1 MEAQYRT
8 REEMKS
14 MLIKALEQERNT
26 LRREGYDL
34 GKKDGINLG
43 EQKGIE
49 KGIEKGKLEAQ
60 RQTILRLVQWRFA
73 PSATEQAHYAAQL
86 ERIDNLEALLH
97 LVDQV
102 LAQPTLAAFAEVL
115 QAHLPPKN

>member
-1 MEAQYRT
+1 
-8 REEMKS
+8 
-14 MLIKALEQERNT
+14 MLIKALEQERDT

-34 GKKDGINLG
+34 GKKDGIDLG
-43 EQKGIE
+43 EQ

-73 PSATEQAHYAAQL
+73 PTAAEQAHYAAQL
-86 ERIDNLEALLH
+86 ERINNLDHLLH

-102 LAQPTLAAFAEVL
+102 LAQLTLAAFAEAL
-115 QAHLPPKN
+115 QAHLPPTE

>member
-1 MEAQYRT
+1 
-8 REEMKS
+8 
-14 MLIKALEQERNT
+14 MLIKALEQERDT

-34 GKKDGINLG
+34 GKKDGIDLG

-73 PSATEQAHYAAQL
+73 PTAADQAHYAAHL
-86 ERIDNLEALLH
+86 DRIDNLEALLH

-102 LAQPTLAAFAEVL
+102 LAQPTLATFAEAL
-115 QAHLPPKN
+115 QAHLPPTE

>member
-1 MEAQYRT
+1 
-8 REEMKS
+8 
-14 MLIKALEQERNT
+14 MLIKALEQERDT

-34 GKKDGINLG
+34 D

-60 RQTILRLVQWRFA
+60 RQTLLRLVQWRFA
-73 PSATEQAHYAAQL
+73 PTADELTHYAAHL
-86 ERIDNLEALLH
+86 DRIDNLEALLH

-115 QAHLPPKN
+115 QAHLPPTA

>member
-1 MEAQYRT
+1 
-8 REEMKS
+8 

-26 LRREGYDL
+26 LRQEGYDL
-34 GKKDGINLG
+34 GKQDGIDLG
-43 EQKGIE
+43 EQQGIE

-60 RQTILRLVQWRFA
+60 RQTILRLVEWRFTPTTEELA
-73 PSATEQAHYAAQL
+73 RYATHL
-86 ERIDNLEALLH
+86 ERIDNLDALLH

-115 QAHLPPKN
+115 QAHLPATE